1 MAPCLTSAS
10 NRTKYAENSQTSPS
24 PKKSGEWIASDQLEH
39 EIENPVDFKVQSFLI
54 RLRMCSSKSLVVAI
68 AAHCVADAADVEV
81 KLGHHFYFSLIKE
94 NIDEP
99 LAFLSEIALFTNAT
113 DQSLFIT
120 M

>member
-1 MAPCLTSAS
+1 M
-10 NRTKYAENSQTSPS
+10 
-24 PKKSGEWIASDQLEH
+24 IASDQLEH
-39 EIENPVDFKVQSFLI
+39 DIENPVDYKVQSFLI
-54 RLRMCSSKSLVVAI
+54 WLRMCSNKSLIVAI

-99 LAFLSEIALFTNAT
+99 LIFLSEIALFTNAT